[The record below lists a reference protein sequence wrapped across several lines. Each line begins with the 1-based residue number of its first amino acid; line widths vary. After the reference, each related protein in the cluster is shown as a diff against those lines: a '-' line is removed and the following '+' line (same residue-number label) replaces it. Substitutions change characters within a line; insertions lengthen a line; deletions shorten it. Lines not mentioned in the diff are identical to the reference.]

1 MRERDGNWEKENEKE
16 KCFPFICKVSLG
28 SRMEMVVRI
37 DKKSELKAHYIYSL
51 LTDHCASLF

>member
-16 KCFPFICKVSLG
+16 KCFPFVCKVSLG

-37 DKKSELKAHYIYSL
+37 GNKKSELKAHYRYSL
-51 LTDHCASLF
+51 